1 MRRGEIIEKMKI
13 TSISSNGKAVGRKN
27 NLVIFVNQGA
37 PGDIIDVKIIGREK
51 KFLIGSP
58 IFFYEKSSDR
68 TEPFC
73 EHFGVCG
80 GCKWQHLNYSAQ
92 LKFKSQHA
100 KENLRKISKMELPEA
115 EPIMGSAETEH
126 YRNKL
131 EYTFSNNR
139 WLNQE
144 EIQTEELIN
153 KNALGFHIP
162 RMFDKILDINQ
173 CHLQPNPSNE
183 IRLALKK
190 FANAKDFT
198 FYDIRKQQGL
208 LRNLIIRTTTTQE
221 TMVIVQFGEDNE
233 KKIKKV
239 MQFLT
244 EQFPKLSSLLYLVN
258 LKKNE
263 TIYDQNILTYSG
275 NNFIIEK
282 MGNLLFKIGPK
293 SFFQTNPK
301 QAYELYK
308 KIEVFANLTG
318 GELVFDLYSGTGTIA
333 NFLAKSCLK
342 VIGIDSVPEAV
353 EDAHFNSR
361 LNQIDNTEFY
371 AGDMKDMLS
380 GSFIKTHGRPDL
392 VITDPPRMG
401 MHQNVI
407 KALNQ
412 LKPKR
417 IIYVSC
423 NPATQARDM
432 ELMSE
437 YYEVIKTQ
445 LVDMFPHTQHIENI
459 VLLNLK

>member
-1 MRRGEIIEKMKI
+1 MRKVEVIEKLEI
-13 TSISSNGKAVGRKN
+13 TGISSTGKAVGRKDD
-27 NLVIFVNQGA
+27 LVIFVNQGA
-37 PGDIIDVKIIGREK
+37 PGDVIDVKIVGNEK

-58 IFFYEKSSDR
+58 VFFHEKSPDR
-68 TEPFC
+68 TAPFC

-80 GCKWQHLNYSAQ
+80 GCKWQHLNYPAQ
-92 LKFKSQHA
+92 LKFKAEHI
-100 KENLRKISKMELPEA
+100 KENLKKISKMELPEA
-115 EPIMGSAETEH
+115 EPIMGSVETDH

-131 EYTFSNNR
+131 EYTFSNKR
-139 WLNQE
+139 WLTQE
-144 EIQTEELIN
+144 EIQTDGLIN

-183 IRLALKK
+183 IRLALKN
-190 FANAKDFT
+190 FADTEGFT
-198 FYDIRKQQGL
+198 FYDIKKQQGL
-208 LRNLIIRTTTTQE
+208 LRNLIIRTTTTEE
-221 TMVIVQFGEDNE
+221 TMVIVQFGEADE
-233 KKIKKV
+233 EKIKKV
-239 MQFLT
+239 MQFLA
-244 EQFPKLSSLLYLVN
+244 EQFPQLTSLLYLVN

-263 TIYDQNILTYSG
+263 TIYDQTILTYAG
-275 NNFIIEK
+275 NDFIIEK
-282 MGNLLFKIGPK
+282 MGDLRFKIGPK

-308 KIEVFANLTG
+308 KIDAFADLKGN
-318 GELVFDLYSGTGTIA
+318 ELVFDLYSGTGTIA
-333 NFLAKSCLK
+333 NFLAKNSRK
-342 VIGIDSVPEAV
+342 VIGIESVPEAV
-353 EDAHFNSR
+353 EDAHFNSK

-380 GSFIKTHGRPDL
+380 GSFIKVHGRPDL

-412 LKPKR
+412 LKPDR

-432 ELMSE
+432 ELMKDH
-437 YYEVIKTQ
+437 YEVIKTQ
-445 LVDMFPHTQHIENI
+445 PVDMFPHTQHIENI
-459 VLLNLK
+459 VLLKSK